1 MLRNLALWTLLTTVW
16 FASSA
21 SAENWPQFRGPSAR
35 GVSSQKG
42 LPTEWGPD
50 KNILWKIEVPGTA
63 WSSPVIWE
71 NRVFLTTAV
80 PEGQQEEP
88 KKGLYFGGNREE
100 VPDMVYHWRVLC
112 FDLETGKKL
121 WDVLAH
127 EGKPATAIHLK
138 NTYASETP
146 VTDGERV
153 YAFFGSAGLYC
164 YDFAGKLLWKRD
176 LGAYPTRFGW
186 GTASSPVVDDGKVF
200 IQDDNEE
207 KSFLVAL
214 DAKNGEEIWRDDR
227 KEISS
232 WATPFVWHNGKR
244 TELVTAS
251 TNYVR
256 SYDPA
261 TGELLWKLS
270 GMSSIA
276 VPTPLAGDGL
286 LYVSSGY
293 VMDPRRPLFAIR
305 PGATGDLTLK
315 AEETSNSGIAWSQKH
330 GGPYMPT
337 PILVGQ
343 NIYVLYDRGFMACY
357 DAATGEP
364 RYEKQRVGRGGSG
377 FTASPWS
384 YDGKIFCLNEDGDTY
399 VIEAGNEYK
408 EVGKNSIDE
417 MFMATP
423 AIGKN
428 TVLLRGAKHLYALR
442 NLESS
447 GK

>member
-1 MLRNLALWTLLTTVW
+1 MLRNLAVGMVLATISLTAV
-16 FASSA
+16 AHG
-21 SAENWPQFRGPSAR
+21 ENWPQFRGLGAR
-35 GVSSQKG
+35 GVSSQQG
-42 LPTEWGPD
+42 LPTVWGPD
-50 KNILWKIEVPGTA
+50 KNVLWKVEIPGTA
-63 WSSPVIWE
+63 WSSPIVWG
-71 NRVFLTTAV
+71 NRVFVTTAV
-80 PEGQQEEP
+80 PEGEQEEP
-88 KKGLYFGGNREE
+88 KKGLYFGGNRED
-100 VPDMVYHWRVLC
+100 VPEMTYRWKVLC
-112 FDLETGKKL
+112 LDLETGKLL
-121 WDVLAH
+121 WDVVAH

-164 YDFAGKLLWKRD
+164 YDFSGRLLWKRD

-186 GTASSPVVDDGKVF
+186 GTASSPVVDEGKVF

-214 DAKNGEEIWRDDR
+214 DAKTGEEVWRDDR

-232 WATPFVWHNGKR
+232 WATPFIWRHGKR
-244 TELVTAS
+244 TELITAA

-256 SYDPA
+256 SNDPA
-261 TGELLWKLS
+261 TGELLWKLT

-305 PGATGDLTLK
+305 PGASGDVSLQGD
-315 AEETSNSGIAWSQKH
+315 ESSNSSVAWAQKH

-337 PILVGQ
+337 PILVGN

-357 DAATGEP
+357 DAVTGEP

-377 FTASPWS
+377 FTSSPWS

-442 NLESS
+442 DLDQ
-447 GK
+447 